1 MKNKT
6 KFNHYCFSEL
16 QAEPRVGEYY
26 VIVYVVIAGM
36 EEMRQFFD
44 TDTLDASLNKNL
56 KIFFNS
62 GWNYVDLIAINT
74 FFIGAAT
81 RFNPNWGEPD

>member
-1 MKNKT
+1 M
-6 KFNHYCFSEL
+6 
-16 QAEPRVGEYY
+16 
-26 VIVYVVIAGM
+26 IVYVVIAGM
-36 EEMRQFFD
+36 EEMRQLFD

-62 GWNYVDLIAINT
+62 EWNYVDLIATKT